1 MSTARRVAES
11 ITSSF
16 TDSES
21 DSTVFRVRFRVR
33 FLSGGPRGAELGF
46 SRKGKQK
53 HTPPGVD
60 SIHNWPDGG
69 GADRTRATVYG
80 VFLPV

>member
-1 MSTARRVAES
+1 MSTASRVAES

-53 HTPPGVD
+53 TYPSWCRLD
-60 SIHNWPDGG
+60 SQLAGRWRCGPH
-69 GADRTRATVYG
+69 
-80 VFLPV
+80 